1 MKLKHFIWLGSGAE
15 HVFNVSTEETAEGGG
30 QRAEGRGQAG
40 GRRQISEFD
49 VSLVYKAHSK
59 TARVTLRNSVSKKI
73 KN

>member
-1 MKLKHFIWLGSGAE
+1 MSLMSALRRR
-15 HVFNVSTEETAEGGG
+15 
-30 QRAEGRGQAG
+30 QRAEGRGQRAEGRQEAGGRRQEEAG